1 MNYPNTLTIDSHL
14 VLHWTA
20 RVLSLLSIGI
30 ILLFFIGEGFNP
42 TRLTAGEWALMLCFP
57 LSVMVG
63 LLVAWRYE
71 VVGGLIAVGGL
82 LSFYLVHA
90 MLANGYLPRGW
101 AYFVFASPG
110 FLFLLSALLLRM
122 TKPK

>member
-1 MNYPNTLTIDSHL
+1 MNYPTTLALDSHL
-14 VLHWTA
+14 VLHWAA
-20 RVLSLLSIGI
+20 RVLSLVSIGI

-63 LLVAWRYE
+63 MLVAWRRE
-71 VVGGLIAVGGL
+71 ALGGLIAVGGL

-90 MLANGYLPRGW
+90 VLAHGYLPRGW
-101 AYFVFASPG
+101 AYVAFASPG
-110 FLFLLSALLLRM
+110 FLFLLSALLLRV
-122 TKPK
+122 TKPS